1 MFAKREGQGTAVRE
15 GASRESRLEDSE
27 TGPPGQEACTQTQMR
42 VMHKKGPK
50 GPCGAGSAGR
60 NRVMAAGQA
69 HGGIV
74 CISQRPGHQPLPL
87 GWGARHGRCRVRARG
102 PGSVSKFQ
110 YHLAKQLG
118 SRMSRTPPLWTVV
131 CKGNMLF
138 LRRPGWAGAGVLH
151 GE

>member
-1 MFAKREGQGTAVRE
+1 MGI
-15 GASRESRLEDSE
+15 
-27 TGPPGQEACTQTQMR
+27 PPGGLRDRPPGSGGLHSDTDDR

-50 GPCGAGSAGR
+50 GPYSAGSAGR
-60 NRVMAAGQA
+60 NREMAAGQA
-69 HGGIV
+69 HGSIV
-74 CISQRPGHQPLPL
+74 CISHSPGHQPLPL
-87 GWGARHGRCRVRARG
+87 GWGARHGRRRVRARG

-138 LRRPGWAGAGVLH
+138 LRLPGWAGAGVPD
-151 GE
+151 GERTSPSAGLRERS